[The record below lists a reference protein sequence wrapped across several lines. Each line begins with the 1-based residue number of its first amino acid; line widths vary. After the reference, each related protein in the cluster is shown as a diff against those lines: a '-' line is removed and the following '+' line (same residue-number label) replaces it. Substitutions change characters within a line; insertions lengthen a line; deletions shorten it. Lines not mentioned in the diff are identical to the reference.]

1 MNKNFSVLPKWVVL
15 LFFWLGL
22 TAAVCIRSLTLLAH
36 YSPAAST
43 WVWRFAMLSYTFFF
57 GYRYLIGRRRRNII
71 RDNCLI
77 DEMEKAEALDPSSRQ
92 ATLYILNSIMRSKE
106 LFNYAFICILSVVA
120 LLLDLFLI

>member
-1 MNKNFSVLPKWVVL
+1 MNRFNVLPKWVVL

-36 YSPAAST
+36 YNPVASI

-71 RDNCLI
+71 CSSNLI
-77 DEMEKAEALDPSSRQ
+77 NKIQKNQALDSATRQ
-92 ATLYILNSIMRSKE
+92 ATLYVLNSIMRSKE

-120 LLLDLFLI
+120 LLLDFFLI